1 MRSKKKSKINKKL
14 TRRQKGA
21 NKTVAYV
28 INLDKRINDRWPR
41 IQNDFKDT
49 EITLER
55 FPAILHEN
63 GHIGLANSYKEL
75 VKMAK
80 EKNMDSILI
89 FEDDCTPIK
98 GFNRRWAK
106 VKEWLDNNKDSW
118 ETFNGGI
125 KWPLDT
131 EDIVSL
137 DKDINLIR
145 SKSKGGRTAHFVLIN
160 KTAYDKVLE
169 YDFEKN
175 GLFDYFINSSHFK
188 NVFITPNLCV
198 QHGGM
203 SNTEKHVRADY
214 NSNILEQESGIQNAG
229 NTVLIR
235 HPVRRE
241 YSPRGFYLYPILKNI
256 FPDKKIVFT
265 TDINEKCDLIIK
277 SYWDNFENDEK
288 YIFISAEPNDL
299 YFAGSHNILSNKCIA
314 CLMTSKKTIENY
326 KQHKPDIQYFYL
338 PYFLD
343 RDNENYELSPF
354 VEGVRVE
361 TNKNREKIAA
371 YIAQQSPPHRDEM
384 FKALYKLDPTVEAL
398 GKANKTINYD
408 FPYNGWMN
416 LTDIYKNYKFVFT
429 MENSYEDGY
438 ISEKIMNAYIA
449 GAIPIYW
456 GTNEVKNI
464 FNPESFIY
472 VNDYIKEDN
481 TTDYDSCARKIIEIA
496 NNPEKL
502 STMQNASVYI
512 SNTNPDYS
520 KYYDTISPQ
529 WVIDI
534 ANFIKDKIIIKGG
547 KKNRAKKIKTRKI
560 KKLRKQNG
568 GEVTVHYITVSTKDK
583 PELQKLIQSGK
594 NKNIDIK
601 VLGLD
606 LDTTKLGH
614 ANSGKFGMKLRLPKE
629 YIKLLNDDDIIVF
642 TDAWDVIYYNDTAAL
657 LDRYKLF
664 NKDIVV
670 GGEKVCWPDSDKA
683 KEFTDTA
690 DKPFPYLNSG
700 GYIANVK
707 GLKKILAN
715 YDESTE
721 VDDQRFWI
729 DMYFKNKDTIVL
741 DTNAT
746 IFLNTC
752 ATDKNNYDVSNNK
765 FIYKETNT
773 QPLLIHANGVDKSYL
788 DLFYKNMKLICTE
801 HVGAGFFSNFMKIIS
816 FLVTYPNIVE
826 LQYDMKATSP
836 GNGMPF
842 VSEGTELLSLLLEPY
857 SENKNVDYSYKC
869 VKYFD
874 EMLEKI
880 KPENIYNEKRSSLE
894 PYYNAYVKYIKLLPN
909 LQEKLDKMT
918 NELREDYEQVV
929 GVFVRSNANA
939 REQPRQRMP
948 TREEY
953 LEAIDKLDKTKK
965 TKYFLRVDNDDDL
978 NFYKEKLTPNYY
990 TNISRSKDMLN
1001 DALHVSSDKYMK
1013 KEELEDTFLEVA
1025 LLSKCDI
1032 LIHCA
1037 SNMAI
1042 TSLVMNKNQKSIF
1055 LG

>member
-14 TRRQKGA
+14 TRKQKGGDFE
-21 NKTVAYV
+21 TAYV
-28 INLDKRINDRWPR
+28 INLDKRPEKWER

-49 EITLER
+49 NIKLER
-55 FPAILHEN
+55 FSAIENEN
-63 GHIGLANSYKEL
+63 GHLGCSLSYLAL

-80 EKNMDSILI
+80 EKNMPYL
-89 FEDDCTPIK
+89 FTLEDDCTPIK
-98 GFNRRWAK
+98 GFMRRWNK
-106 VKEWLDNNKDSW
+106 VKEWLIQNKNSW
-118 ETFNGGI
+118 ETFNGGV
-125 KWPLDT
+125 KWPQDT
-131 EDIVSL
+131 EITHKLNTNISFA
-137 DKDINLIR
+137 K
-145 SKSKGGRTAHFVLIN
+145 SKSKGAMKTHFLIIN
-160 KTAYDKVLE
+160 NSAYDKVLE
-169 YDFEKN
+169 YTWEKN
-175 GLFDYFINSSHFK
+175 GLFDYFINSSLF
-188 NVFITPNLCV
+188 NNLYV
-198 QHGGM
+198 LPVLALQHEGV
-203 SNTEKHVRADY
+203 SNTEKIIKTEYTNNLKA
-214 NSNILEQESGIQNAG
+214 EESQIQNAG
-229 NTVLIR
+229 NTVVIR

-277 SYWDNFENDEK
+277 SFWDNFENDEK

-299 YFAGSHNILSNKCIA
+299 YFAGYHNILSDKCIA
-314 CLMTSKKTIENY
+314 CLMTSKKMIENY
-326 KQHKPDIQYFYL
+326 KQHKPDIKYFYL

-361 TNKNREKIAA
+361 TDKSREKIAA

-416 LTDIYKNYKFVFT
+416 LTDIYKNYKFVFA

-481 TTDYDSCARKIIEIA
+481 TTDYDACAKRIIEIA

-502 STMQNASVYI
+502 SAMQSKSVYI
-512 SNTNPDYS
+512 SNMNPDYS
-520 KYYDTISPQ
+520 KYYDTVSPQ

-547 KKNRAKKIKTRKI
+547 KKKKINKTRKI
-560 KKLRKQNG
+560 RKIMKG
-568 GEVTVHYITVSTKDK
+568 GNRIHYITVSTKDK
-583 PELQKLIQSGK
+583 PELQRLVQSAK

-614 ANSGKFGMKLRLPKE
+614 AGIGKFGMKIRLPKE
-629 YIKLLNDDDIIVF
+629 YIKTLNDDEIVVF
-642 TDAWDVIYYNDTAAL
+642 TDAWDVIYYNNFDTL
-657 LDRYKLF
+657 MDLYKSF
-664 NKDIVV
+664 GKPIVF
-670 GGEKVCWPDSDKA
+670 GSEKVCWPDKDRD
-683 KEFTDTA
+683 KEFVDTIN
-690 DKPFPYLNSG
+690 DPFPYLNSG
-700 GYIANVK
+700 LYIGTVGAIKN
-707 GLKKILAN
+707 ILSAYN
-715 YDESTE
+715 NEE

-729 DMYFKNKDTIVL
+729 DMYFKNKDKIAL
-741 DTNAT
+741 DSTAKL
-746 IFLNTC
+746 FLNACNT
-752 ATDKNNYDVSNNK
+752 NGGSYDISNNK
-765 FIYKETNT
+765 FTYKDTNT
-773 QPLLIHANGVDKSYL
+773 MPLFIHGNGNSKNIV
-788 DLFYKNMKLICTE
+788 DLFYNNMKLICTE

-816 FLVTYPNIVE
+816 FLVYYPNTVE
-826 LQYDMKATSP
+826 LQYDMKATTP

-842 VSEGTELLSLLLEPY
+842 ISEGTELLSLLLAPY

-869 VKYFD
+869 TKYFD

-894 PYYNAYVKYIKLLPN
+894 PYYDAYIKYIKLLPN

-953 LEAIDKLDKTKK
+953 LAAIDKLDKTKK

-990 TNISRSKDMLN
+990 TNISRSKDMAN
-1001 DALHVSSDKYMK
+1001 NSLHVSSDKYMS

-1037 SNMAI
+1037 SNMAT
-1042 TSLVMNKNQKSIF
+1042 TSLVMSKNQKSIF